1 MWCDLLIGCNFYKKY
16 YLHKQ
21 QGNEVLAMWW
31 VLQFIFRPTVA
42 VLQPEK
48 NICIIMEVH
57 RLKTY
62 ELALWKSMEKS
73 LPEIIF
79 SIQETTEMA

>member
-1 MWCDLLIGCNFYKKY
+1 
-16 YLHKQ
+16 
-21 QGNEVLAMWW
+21 
-31 VLQFIFRPTVA
+31 
-42 VLQPEK
+42 
-48 NICIIMEVH
+48 MEVH